1 METNTKINIPP
12 PSVQKDEITI
22 SGEKEGVAIAKDKI
36 LQIYKEKVDTMFI
49 NVQDFTVQLYFCD
62 LSLKYRTINL
72 LWDIWMMVFVRIC
85 QCIQCVMNSFFKE
98 RRVTT
103 VSIEVKKSQ
112 HKYVIGPKGHVL
124 QEILATTGGLSD
136 IIQAKL

>member
-1 METNTKINIPP
+1 
-12 PSVQKDEITI
+12 
-22 SGEKEGVAIAKDKI
+22 
-36 LQIYKEKVDTMFI
+36 
-49 NVQDFTVQLYFCD
+49 
-62 LSLKYRTINL
+62 
-72 LWDIWMMVFVRIC
+72 MVFVRIC
-85 QCIQCVMNSFFKE
+85 QCMMNLFFKE